1 MMRIN
6 GMVITQRSGA
16 TLQTQ
21 HSDLRTLFQLKPPKV
36 ARVSEISEATSSSAT
51 APEDRVNFHIGNP
64 VQDARLM
71 AAYLRIVLDIDV
83 QREDLDGEN
92 SEAVLQQLE
101 WNESDKPILDFLK
114 QLIKKS
120 CPYSPRGG
128 FARNS
133 PNELVKAFTA
143 WLQHQQ
149 EPLSYDLGQ
158 TSGKREIVLATG
170 GVEETLRVLY
180 HALSLSIVHRPAQIC
195 LWEISSP
202 SDESMF
208 PSLHFMRLPQSE
220 SELIERMNEYF
231 LQDKSHPVYL
241 VMGRELGEETRRLL
255 RSLSLDYPLFF
266 IEANNTPNHLSLARE
281 AKLVHRVLRLLTPEI
296 FSQNFNTL
304 STVFLAGPAELL
316 SVFEAVHFQLK
327 GSPSA
332 SEIELLIY
340 LLQSPGTPPPD
351 HKETHITV
359 YPASEGIVLSGL
371 AGRTIPMH
379 AQTFDQRILNVVD
392 LRAGT
397 AERRIGEITGKAE
410 RLVDRLET
418 HRLIQASDRFAGMD
432 TKPFVN
438 ELIGNIGSS
447 AWQKELTASFLKVF
461 VAHHPEYQL
470 NRCTVVSGSSRT
482 ALGLLGFHCN
492 IRDVVIADLSWS
504 YEQCFPET
512 CAVPLTPGF
521 EIDVDA
527 MVHAVQLKIHAD
539 PSWKNHG
546 AVVINNPHNA
556 TGRIFKESAIRT
568 LIERLLEN
576 DVYVIDDLS
585 YQNVAPSADLPLI
598 KTVRQIAQELV
609 RNGRITREQADKV
622 VTVHSVSKTDCLAG
636 ARLAVLEIREEN
648 LFHKFNEQNSII
660 ARNIG
665 AIALTYLFY
674 RHDPAA
680 VNSYWRL
687 RNKIFLER
695 TNALLDAVDKL
706 PADRNPYHIHI
717 LPPTGSMYPLLV
729 IDDLPAGL
737 SLEWLASGL
746 ARRGIGMLPLSTFA
760 HTEDGFE
767 TGRKTFRL
775 TLGGVDGADVLF
787 KKTRHV
793 LIDLNRL
800 IAEESARYNRKRL
813 PDVPPRYLGTDD
825 AKKNLEQWNTFENA
839 LREACRTVKLGRGS
853 EFDSARHITEF
864 RNDYLPPR
872 LELFKQRYRDR
883 LVMTEEYLRKV
894 RADGGAALVQR
905 LERELYKDSLPAR
918 DEAFRSRMYDRT
930 VHPTQ
935 RYSIQVELC
944 LSSIIADLINHR
956 TISGERVQSAAHEL
970 LREYYALNVAINSS
984 EESNELILD
993 LDSLIDGENYAAL
1006 FGQEDLRTFI
1016 SFWGDWDGSNRP
1028 SGQGH
1033 RLVATTL
1040 IENVSRL
1047 ARLLS
1052 RLVQAE
1058 KGISLDPKL
1067 LLEMERVPEN
1077 NLRFSRLLNDITIL
1091 TQQLEKR
1098 YRGIL
1103 PFNVKPGKVRNFGMK
1118 LHLARDPLTL
1128 LWYHNDRLE
1137 RKMLALRRRRWE
1149 TMEHYFALNKQMRKQ
1164 LRTLLPVIQQHLDNR
1179 ELVVEAS
1186 LYRDLLQ
1193 RMVITPRVHQKMIT
1207 AQDPFVIDTTV
1218 HNIHEINELASR
1230 YGNPGIILALQVSMC
1245 TKAEALIALDRKM
1258 RARRENT
1265 IRENPDLEL
1274 PSILLIPLFEDLDSV
1289 HGIQAY
1295 LGKLWDYAHQSRRVD
1310 QETKERFAEFI
1321 SEIFIAGSDLS
1332 QAVGQA
1338 AGAAAF
1344 RQAKNE
1350 IILWLAQHGLTDRVR
1365 IKMGSGEPM
1374 QRQGGYYAP
1383 ASGEPAFT
1391 RSQSTMKL
1399 IAQHLPASARKSA
1412 EYATTPLMGIFVGG
1426 DLRTFQSTIS
1436 EHLRYLPAQELIQV
1450 LHHIKKSQAI
1460 HQSDLLRASE
1470 SLVESRLQL
1479 KERGAQEIERL
1490 TLGAK
1495 DAVVDQ
1501 FITILTEN
1509 FRQILYGR
1517 DADVVGMHIASY
1529 FIARTMPQ
1537 LRDRPTVRPSYDS
1550 DADRGQRILEKIVKT
1565 IPLAHYG
1572 SMLRAIAHNQAQTM
1586 VLGVNQLTTGL
1597 FRALNVFSQMEFK
1610 DGNARTLIADRILP
1624 QLPVY
1629 EILQTLRLYHD
1640 VHLTYLKN
1648 IEPAFPAGNSAFLAL
1663 REDNDS
1669 LSDFLPLFQQEL
1681 IRRHGVDV
1689 NEFFEDG
1696 VFLPELLTALR
1707 PDLAV
1712 LLQKDIFNTK
1722 MEVFLEGTRGPLN
1735 AEWNAATERMLG
1747 VREQVQFW
1755 REKIWNLLEKPVYQ
1769 QVQSFTELAIAL
1781 HSLTSGK
1788 SLTTIPASARGMKL
1802 SADLSQFFRASSA
1815 DDEMRQFLAA
1825 SLEYLGSLS
1834 EGMVEVPVTIVRA
1847 MKDVEQ
1853 IARIE
1858 EQALPADKQQLLRF
1872 YVLQIARLTGD
1883 NG

>member
-1 MMRIN
+1 
-6 GMVITQRSGA
+6 
-16 TLQTQ
+16 
-21 HSDLRTLFQLKPPKV
+21 
-36 ARVSEISEATSSSAT
+36 
-51 APEDRVNFHIGNP
+51 
-64 VQDARLM
+64 M

-83 QREDLDGEN
+83 QREELDGEDTD
-92 SEAVLQQLE
+92 AILQRIE
-101 WNESDKPILDFLK
+101 WHETDKPLLEFLK
-114 QLIKKS
+114 RLIQKS

-128 FARNS
+128 FSRNA
-133 PNELVKAFTA
+133 PNDLITAFTA
-143 WLQHQQ
+143 WLQNQQ
-149 EPLSYDLGQ
+149 EPLSYDLGK

-170 GVEETLRVLY
+170 GVYETLRVLY
-180 HALSLSIVHRPAQIC
+180 HALSLYIVHRPAHIF
-195 LWEISSP
+195 LWEVASP
-202 SDESMF
+202 TDEAIFTALRFS
-208 PSLHFMRLPQSE
+208 RLSASE
-220 SELIERMNEYF
+220 PELVIQLQKFFTQNDTSPTF
-231 LQDKSHPVYL
+231 LVIGK
-241 VMGRELGEETRRLL
+241 ELGEETRRLL
-255 RSLSLDYPLFF
+255 RSLSIEHPLFF

-281 AKLVHRVLRLLTPEI
+281 AKLVHRVLRLLTPAI
-296 FSQNFNTL
+296 FSQKFQAL
-304 STVFLAGPAELL
+304 STMFLAGPAEIL
-316 SVFEAVHFQLK
+316 SVFEAFHFQLK

-332 SEIELLIY
+332 SEIELLTY
-340 LLQSPGTPPPD
+340 VLNHPNALRSAER
-351 HKETHITV
+351 KETHISIH
-359 YPASEGIVLSGL
+359 PPSEGITLTGL
-371 AGRTIPMH
+371 AGHTLSMH
-379 AQTFDQRILNVVD
+379 AHSFEQRVLHGVDVRANAVEQRIGTISDKVEHLVKHLESHRFIPTSD
-392 LRAGT
+392 QFAGT
-397 AERRIGEITGKAE
+397 NSKM
-410 RLVDRLET
+410 LLD
-418 HRLIQASDRFAGMD
+418 
-432 TKPFVN
+432 
-438 ELIGNIGSS
+438 ELIANIDSS
-447 AWQKELTASFLKVF
+447 SWQQELKASLLHVF
-461 VAHHPEYQL
+461 VKHHPEYKL
-470 NRCTVVSGSSRT
+470 THCTVVSGSSRT
-482 ALGLLGFHCN
+482 ALGLLGFHCD
-492 IRDVVIADLSWS
+492 IREVIVPDLSWS
-504 YEQCFPET
+504 YEQCFPAT
-512 CAVPLTPGF
+512 CAVPLTPKF

-527 MVHAVQLKIHAD
+527 MIQTIQKKLAAD
-539 PSWKNHG
+539 PLWNNHG

-556 TGRIFKESAIRT
+556 TGRIFQESAIRT
-568 LIERLLEN
+568 LVAWLLEN
-576 DVYVIDDLS
+576 DIYVIDDLS
-585 YQNVAPSADLPLI
+585 YQNVAPSVDIPFI
-598 KTVRQIAQELV
+598 KTVRQITQELV
-609 RNGRITREQADKV
+609 HNAQITEKQADKV

-636 ARLAVLEIREEN
+636 ARLAVLEIRDEV
-648 LFHKFNEQNSII
+648 LLKKFNEHNSLI
-660 ARNIG
+660 APNIG

-674 RHDPAA
+674 RHDSDV

-695 TNALLDAVDKL
+695 TEALLEAVEKL
-706 PADRNPYHIHI
+706 PADRNPFHIHI

-729 IDDLPAGL
+729 IDHLPAGL

-775 TLGGVDGADVLF
+775 TLGGVDGAEVLF

-800 IAEESARYNRKRL
+800 IAEEAARYNRKRL
-813 PDVPPRYLGTDD
+813 PSILPRYQGSDD
-825 AKKNLEQWNTFENA
+825 ERKNLDQWNKIEQAVFEKSQ
-839 LREACRTVKLGRGS
+839 RVKLGMGP
-853 EFDSARHITEF
+853 EFDSAHHLAEF
-864 RNDYLPPR
+864 RNDYVPQR
-872 LELFKQRYRDR
+872 LKLFKQRYRDR
-883 LVMTEEYLRKV
+883 LVIAEELLQQA
-894 RADGGAALVQR
+894 RADGGTALAQR
-905 LERELYKDSLPAR
+905 LERELFKDLLPLR

-935 RYSIQVELC
+935 RYSIQVEIC
-944 LSSIIADLINHR
+944 FSTIISDLISR
-956 TISGERVQSAAHEL
+956 RSISEGRIQSAVDEL

-984 EESNELILD
+984 EESKELILD

-1006 FGQEDLRTFI
+1006 FGNENLRTFI

-1052 RLVQAE
+1052 RLVQVE
-1058 KGISLDPKL
+1058 KGISLDQKL
-1067 LLEMERVPEN
+1067 LMEMQRVPEN
-1077 NLRFSRLLNDITIL
+1077 NLRFTHLLNDITIL

-1098 YRGIL
+1098 YRGVL
-1103 PFNVKPGKVRNFGMK
+1103 PFNVKPGKVRNIGMK

-1137 RKMLALRRRRWE
+1137 RKMLELRRRRWE

-1164 LRTLLPVIQQHLDNR
+1164 LRTLIPVIRQHLDNR
-1179 ELVVEAS
+1179 ELVIEAS

-1218 HNIHEINELASR
+1218 HNLHEINVLASR

-1265 IRENPDLEL
+1265 LREHPDLEL

-1289 HGIQAY
+1289 HSISTY

-1310 QETKERFAEFI
+1310 QETKDRFAEFI

-1338 AGAAAF
+1338 AGAAAY

-1350 IILWLAQHGLTDRVR
+1350 IVLWLAQRGLTDRVR

-1391 RSQSTMKL
+1391 RSHTAMKL

-1426 DLRTFQSTIS
+1426 DLRTFQSTLS
-1436 EHLRYLPAQELIQV
+1436 EHLRYLPAQELMQV
-1450 LHHIKKSQAI
+1450 LHHVKESQSI

-1490 TLGAK
+1490 TLGSK

-1501 FITILTEN
+1501 FISILTEN

-1517 DADVVGMHIASY
+1517 DADVIGMHIASY

-1537 LRDRPTVRPSYDS
+1537 LRDRPTVRPSS
-1550 DADRGQRILEKIVKT
+1550 DTDTDRGQRILEKIMKT
-1565 IPLAHYG
+1565 IPLARYG

-1610 DGNARTLIADRILP
+1610 DGDARTLIADRILP

-1640 VHLTYLKN
+1640 VDLTYLKK

-1669 LSDFLPLFQQEL
+1669 LGDFLGLFQQEL

-1696 VFLPELLTALR
+1696 VFLPELLSTVR

-1712 LLQKDIFNTK
+1712 LLQRDIFNINIET
-1722 MEVFLEGTRGPLN
+1722 FLEGINGTIDAGWKTTIGN
-1735 AEWNAATERMLG
+1735 IIG
-1747 VREQVQFW
+1747 VREHVQYW
-1755 REKIWNLLEKPVYQ
+1755 RAKIWQMLEEPVFQ
-1769 QVQSFTELAIAL
+1769 QVHSFTELAIAL
-1781 HSLTSGK
+1781 NSLTSGK
-1788 SLTTIPASARGMKL
+1788 PLNTVPASAHGMKL

-1825 SLEYLGSLS
+1825 SLEYLSSLS

-1858 EQALPADKQQLLRF
+1858 EQALPADKQKLLRF

>member
-1 MMRIN
+1 M
-6 GMVITQRSGA
+6 
-16 TLQTQ
+16 QTK
-21 HSDLRTLFQLKPPKV
+21 HSDPRILFQLKPLKV
-36 ARVSEISEATSSSAT
+36 ARVSEISEATASSAT

-64 VQDARLM
+64 VQDIRLM

-83 QREDLDGEN
+83 QREDLDSTDAN
-92 SEAVLQQLE
+92 AILQQIE
-101 WNESDKPILDFLK
+101 WSETDKPLLEFLNR
-114 QLIKKS
+114 LIQKS

-128 FARNS
+128 FSRNS
-133 PNELVKAFTA
+133 PNDLVKAFTA
-143 WLQHQQ
+143 WLQNQQ
-149 EPLSYDLGQ
+149 ESLSYDLGQ

-170 GVEETLRVLY
+170 GIFETLRVLY
-180 HALSLSIVHRPAQIC
+180 HALSSYIVHRPAHVF
-195 LWEISSP
+195 LWEVASP
-202 SDESMF
+202 TDEAIFSA
-208 PSLHFMRLPQSE
+208 LHFSRLPASE
-220 SELIERMNEYF
+220 HEIFIQLQKFLAQNELSPTF
-231 LQDKSHPVYL
+231 LVLGK
-241 VMGRELGEETRRLL
+241 ELGEETRRLL
-255 RSLSLDYPLFF
+255 RSLSLEYPLFF

-281 AKLVHRVLRLLTPEI
+281 AKLVHRVLRLLTPAI
-296 FSQNFNTL
+296 FSQKFHAL
-304 STVFLAGPAELL
+304 STMFLAGPAEIL
-316 SVFEAVHFQLK
+316 SVFEAIHFQLK

-332 SEIELLIY
+332 SEIELLTY
-340 LLQSPGTPPPD
+340 LLSHQHAFLSMERKEPQISMNPPF
-351 HKETHITV
+351 
-359 YPASEGIVLSGL
+359 EGIALTGLSG
-371 AGRTIPMH
+371 H
-379 AQTFDQRILNVVD
+379 ALPLHAHSFEQRVLNVVD
-392 LRAGT
+392 ARAN
-397 AERRIGEITGKAE
+397 AVEQRIGKISEKAE
-410 RLVDRLET
+410 YLVNRLES
-418 HRLIQASDRFAGMD
+418 HRFIPASDRFAGMD
-432 TKPFVN
+432 AKMVLD
-438 ELIGNIGSS
+438 ELGENIDSS
-447 AWQKELTASFLKVF
+447 VWQQELKASFLTVF
-461 VAHHPEYQL
+461 VKHHPEYQL
-470 NRCTVVSGSSRT
+470 THCTVVSGSSRT
-482 ALGLLGFHCN
+482 ALGLIGFHCG
-492 IRDVVIADLSWS
+492 IREVIVSDLSWS
-504 YEQCFPET
+504 YEQCFPAT
-512 CAVPLTPGF
+512 CAVPLTPSF

-527 MVHAVQLKIHAD
+527 MIHAVQKKLAAD
-539 PSWKNHG
+539 PKWKKYG

-556 TGRIFKESAIRT
+556 TGRIFQESAICK
-568 LIERLLEN
+568 LVLWLLEN
-576 DVYVIDDLS
+576 DIYIIDDLS
-585 YQNVAPSADLPLI
+585 YQNVAPSVDIPFI
-598 KTVRQIAQELV
+598 KTVRQITQELV
-609 RNGRITREQADKV
+609 RNGQVSESQAKKV

-636 ARLAVLEIREEN
+636 ARLAVLEIRDES
-648 LFHKFNEQNSII
+648 LFNKFAEQNNLIGF
-660 ARNIG
+660 NIG
-665 AIALTYLFY
+665 AITLTYLFY
-674 RHDPAA
+674 RHDSN
-680 VNSYWRL
+680 VVSSYWRL

-695 TNALLDAVDKL
+695 TKALLDAVEKL
-706 PADRNPYHIHI
+706 PADRNPFHIYI
-717 LPPTGSMYPLLV
+717 IPPTGSMYPLLV
-729 IDDLPAGL
+729 IDHLPAGL

-760 HTEDGFE
+760 HTEDGFV

-775 TLGGVDGADVLF
+775 TLGGVDGAEVLF
-787 KKTRHV
+787 NKTRHV

-800 IAEESARYNRKRL
+800 ISEETSRYNRKRL
-813 PDVPPRYLGTDD
+813 SIITPSYQGSDD
-825 AKKNLEQWNTFENA
+825 ERKNFERWQKIEQAILEKSE
-839 LREACRTVKLGRGS
+839 RVKLGIGP
-853 EFDSARHITEF
+853 EFDSARHLAEF
-864 RNDYLPPR
+864 RNEYLPHR
-872 LELFKQRYRDR
+872 LKLFKQRYRDR
-883 LVMTEEYLRKV
+883 LVIAEELLQQA
-894 RADGGAALVQR
+894 RADGGSALALR
-905 LERELYKDSLPAR
+905 LERELFKDSLPLR

-935 RYSIQVELC
+935 RYSIQVEIC
-944 LSSIIADLINHR
+944 FSNIISDLISHR
-956 TISGERVQSAAHEL
+956 TVPEELVQTAVNEL

-984 EESNELILD
+984 EESQELILD

-1006 FGQEDLRTFI
+1006 FGKEDLRTFL

-1052 RLVQAE
+1052 RLVQIE
-1058 KGISLDPKL
+1058 NGISIDPKL
-1067 LLEMERVPEN
+1067 LMEMQRVPEN
-1077 NLRFSRLLNDITIL
+1077 NLRFTQLLNDITIL

-1098 YRGIL
+1098 YRGVL
-1103 PFNVKPGKVRNFGMK
+1103 PFNVKPGKVRNIGMK

-1137 RKMLALRRRRWE
+1137 RKMLELRRRRWE

-1164 LRTLLPVIQQHLDNR
+1164 LRTLIPIIRQHLNNCG
-1179 ELVVEAS
+1179 LVIEAC

-1193 RMVITPRVHQKMIT
+1193 RMVITPRIHQRMIT

-1218 HNIHEINELASR
+1218 HNLHEINVLASR
-1230 YGNPGIILALQVSMC
+1230 YGNPGLILALQVSMS
-1245 TKAEALIALDRKM
+1245 TRAEALIALDRKM
-1258 RARRENT
+1258 RARREDT
-1265 IRENPDLEL
+1265 LREHPDLEI
-1274 PSILLIPLFEDLDSV
+1274 PSILLIPLFEDLESV
-1289 HGIQAY
+1289 HGISTY

-1310 QETKERFAEFI
+1310 QETKDRFAEFV

-1350 IILWLAQHGLTDRVR
+1350 IVLWLAQRGLTDRVR

-1383 ASGEPAFT
+1383 ASGKPAFT
-1391 RSQSTMKL
+1391 RSQAAIKL
-1399 IAQHLPASARKSA
+1399 IGQHLPASSRKSA

-1436 EHLRYLPAQELIQV
+1436 EHLRYLPAQELMQV
-1450 LHHIKKSQAI
+1450 LHHVRESQSI

-1479 KERGAQEIERL
+1479 KDRGAQEIERL
-1490 TLGAK
+1490 TLGSK

-1501 FITILTEN
+1501 FLAILTEN

-1537 LRDRPTVRPSYDS
+1537 LRDRPTVRPSS
-1550 DADRGQRILEKIVKT
+1550 DADTDRGQRILEKIMKT
-1565 IPLAHYG
+1565 IPLARYG

-1610 DGNARTLIADRILP
+1610 EGDTRTLIADRILP

-1640 VHLTYLKN
+1640 VNLTHLKN

-1669 LSDFLPLFQQEL
+1669 LNDFIGLFQQEL
-1681 IRRHGVDV
+1681 IRRHGVNV

-1696 VFLPELLTALR
+1696 VFLPELLSTVR

-1722 MEVFLEGTRGPLN
+1722 IEKFIEGIDGQIDADWKTTIKN
-1735 AEWNAATERMLG
+1735 ILG

-1755 REKIWNLLEKPVYQ
+1755 RTKIWQMLEEPVFQ
-1769 QVQSFTELAIAL
+1769 QVRSFTELAIAL
-1781 HSLTSGK
+1781 NSLTSGK
-1788 SLTTIPASARGMKL
+1788 TLTTIPASVRGMKL

-1825 SLEYLGSLS
+1825 SLEYLTSLS

-1858 EQALPADKQQLLRF
+1858 EQALSADKQKLLRF

>member
-1 MMRIN
+1 LYSLN
-6 GMVITQRSGA
+6 ALVL

-21 HSDLRTLFQLKPPKV
+21 YSDHRTFFKLKPLKV
-36 ARVSEISEATSSSAT
+36 ARVSDISEATASSAT

-83 QREDLDGEN
+83 QHEELDG
-92 SEAVLQQLE
+92 ADTDAILQYLE
-101 WNESDKPILDFLK
+101 WNETDKPILEFLK

-128 FARNS
+128 FSRNS
-133 PNELVKAFTA
+133 PNNLVTAFTK
-143 WLQHQQ
+143 WLQQQQ

-170 GVEETLRVLY
+170 GRNETLRVLF
-180 HALSLSIVHRPAQIC
+180 HALSSYIVHRPAEVF
-195 LWEISSP
+195 LWEIDP
-202 SDESMF
+202 PTDGAVF
-208 PSLHFMRLPQSE
+208 PALRFTRLPE
-220 SELIERMNEYF
+220 SENEIVLP
-231 LQDKSHPVYL
+231 LQQFFAQHAPGPVYL
-241 VMGRELGEETRRLL
+241 VIGKELGEETRRLL
-255 RSLSLDYPLFF
+255 RSLSLEHPLFF
-266 IEANNTPNHLSLARE
+266 IEANDTPNHLSLARE
-281 AKLVHRVLRLLTPEI
+281 AKLVHRVLRLLTPAI
-296 FSQNFNTL
+296 FSPQFHAL
-304 STVFLAGPAELL
+304 STIFLAGPAEIL
-316 SVFEAVHFQLK
+316 SVVEAVHFQLK

-332 SEIELLIY
+332 SEIELLTY
-340 LLQSPGTPPPD
+340 VLDHPGSPQSRETKERHIVLNPP
-351 HKETHITV
+351 
-359 YPASEGIVLSGL
+359 SEGIALTGLSGRAL
-371 AGRTIPMH
+371 PVH
-379 AQTFDQRILNVVD
+379 APSYEQQVLNVVD
-392 LRAGT
+392 VRAR
-397 AERRIGEITGKAE
+397 AVEQRLGEITEKAE
-410 RLVDRLET
+410 RLIRRLES
-418 HRLIQASDRFAGMD
+418 HRRIPASDRFAGMD
-432 TKPFVN
+432 SNTLLHA
-438 ELIGNIGSS
+438 LIENLDSRG
-447 AWQKELTASFLKVF
+447 WQEDLKASFLYVF
-461 VAHHPEYQL
+461 VKHHPEYKPE
-470 NRCTVVSGSSRT
+470 NCIVVSGSSRT
-482 ALGLLGFHCN
+482 ALGLLGFHCG
-492 IRDVVIADLSWS
+492 IREVVVPDLSWS
-504 YEQCFPET
+504 YEQCYPVT
-512 CAVPLTPGF
+512 HSVPLTPQF

-527 MVHAVQLKIHAD
+527 MIRTVQKNLDAN
-539 PSWKNHG
+539 PNWKKQG

-556 TGRIFKESAIRT
+556 TGRVFLESAIRT
-568 LIERLLEN
+568 LVTWLLEN
-576 DVYVIDDLS
+576 DVFVIDDLS
-585 YQNVAPSADLPLI
+585 YQNVVPSAELPPI

-609 RNGRITREQADKV
+609 RSGQITESQADKV

-636 ARLAVLEIREEN
+636 ARLAVLEIRDEV
-648 LFHKFNEQNSII
+648 LFTEFNKQNSII
-660 ARNIG
+660 TPNIG

-674 RHDPAA
+674 RHDSEVAR
-680 VNSYWRL
+680 SYWRL

-695 TNALLDAVDKL
+695 TEALLEAVDKL
-706 PADRNPYHIHI
+706 PVDRNPFHIHI
-717 LPPTGSMYPLLV
+717 IPPTGSMYPLLV
-729 IDDLPAGL
+729 IDHLPAGL

-760 HTEDGFE
+760 HTEDGFV

-775 TLGGVDGADVLF
+775 TLGGVDGAEVLF

-800 IAEESARYNRKRL
+800 IAEEAARYNRKRL
-813 PDVPPRYLGTDD
+813 PSTRPRYQGSDD
-825 AKKNLEQWNTFENA
+825 ERTSLQQWEIIEQA
-839 LREACRTVKLGRGS
+839 VIIKSRHVKLGKGP
-853 EFDSARHITEF
+853 EFDSVRHLEEF
-864 RNDYLPPR
+864 RNEYVPQR

-883 LVMTEEYLRKV
+883 LVIVEELLRKV
-894 RADGGAALVQR
+894 RSDGGNVLAKR
-905 LERELYKDSLPAR
+905 LERELFKDSLPLRNA
-918 DEAFRSRMYDRT
+918 AFQSRMYDRT

-935 RYSIQVELC
+935 RYSIQVEIC
-944 LSSIIADLINHR
+944 FNTIITDLIGHR
-956 TISGERVQSAAHEL
+956 IVSEDCIQSAVDEL

-984 EESNELILD
+984 EESTELILD

-1006 FGQEDLRTFI
+1006 FGQTDLRTFI

-1052 RLVQAE
+1052 RLVQVE
-1058 KGISLDPKL
+1058 KGVVLDPKL
-1067 LLEMERVPEN
+1067 LQEMELVPEN
-1077 NLRFSRLLNDITIL
+1077 NLRFTRLLNDITTL

-1098 YRGIL
+1098 YRGVL
-1103 PFNVKPGKVRNFGMK
+1103 PFNVKPGKVRNIGMK

-1137 RKMLALRRRRWE
+1137 RKMRDLRRRRWE
-1149 TMEHYFALNKQMRKQ
+1149 TMEHYFALNKQLRKQ
-1164 LRTLLPVIQQHLDNR
+1164 LRELIPVIRQHLDNR
-1179 ELVVEAS
+1179 ELVIEAC

-1218 HNIHEINELASR
+1218 HNLHEINMLASR
-1230 YGNPGIILALQVSMC
+1230 YGNPGLILALQVSMS

-1258 RARRENT
+1258 RARREDT
-1265 IRENPDLEL
+1265 LRERPDLEL
-1274 PSILLIPLFEDLDSV
+1274 PSILLIPLFEDLESV
-1289 HGIQAY
+1289 HGIPVY

-1310 QETKERFAEFI
+1310 QETKDRFAEII
-1321 SEIFIAGSDLS
+1321 SEVFIAGSDLS

-1350 IILWLAQHGLTDRVR
+1350 IVLWLAQRGLTDRVR

-1383 ASGEPAFT
+1383 VSGEPAFT
-1391 RSQSTMKL
+1391 RSPAAMKL

-1436 EHLRYLPAQELIQV
+1436 EHLRYLPAQELMQV
-1450 LHHIKKSQAI
+1450 LHHVKESQFI
-1460 HQSDLLRASE
+1460 HQRDLLRASE

-1490 TLGAK
+1490 TLGSK
-1495 DAVVDQ
+1495 DPVVDQ
-1501 FITILTEN
+1501 FISILTEN

-1517 DADVVGMHIASY
+1517 DADVVGIHIVSY

-1537 LRDRPTVRPSYDS
+1537 LRDRPTVRPSTDS
-1550 DADRGQRILEKIVKT
+1550 DADRGQRILEKIMNT
-1565 IPLAHYG
+1565 IPLSRYG

-1586 VLGVNQLTTGL
+1586 VVGVNQLTTGL

-1610 DGNARTLIADRILP
+1610 DGDARTLIADRILP

-1640 VHLTYLKN
+1640 AKLTYLQK

-1669 LSDFLPLFQQEL
+1669 MKDFLGLFQQEL

-1696 VFLPELLTALR
+1696 VFLPELLSTVRL
-1707 PDLAV
+1707 DLAV
-1712 LLQKDIFNTK
+1712 LLQKDIFNTDIDT
-1722 MEVFLEGTRGPLN
+1722 FLEGINGTIDTGWKTKIENILH
-1735 AEWNAATERMLG
+1735 

-1755 REKIWNLLEKPVYQ
+1755 RTNIWQMLEVPVFQ
-1769 QVQSFTELAIAL
+1769 QVHSFTELAIAL
-1781 HSLTSGK
+1781 NSLTSSK
-1788 SLTTIPASARGMKL
+1788 PLSTVPATARGIKL
-1802 SADLSQFFRASSA
+1802 SSDLSQFFRASSA

-1825 SLEYLGSLS
+1825 SLEYLSSLS

-1853 IARIE
+1853 IVRIE
-1858 EQALPADKQQLLRF
+1858 EQALPADKQRLLRF

>member
-1 MMRIN
+1 MRLYPIN
-6 GMVITQRSGA
+6 ALVP

-21 HSDLRTLFQLKPPKV
+21 HSDLRTLFQLRPLKV
-36 ARVSEISEATSSSAT
+36 ARVSEISEATASSAT

-64 VQDARLM
+64 VQDKRLM
-71 AAYLRIVLDIDV
+71 AAYLRIVLNINV
-83 QREDLDGEN
+83 LREDLDGEDYN
-92 SEAVLQQLE
+92 AILQQIE
-101 WNESDKPILDFLK
+101 WSDTDKPLLEFLK
-114 QLIKKS
+114 RLIQKS

-128 FARNS
+128 FSRNS
-133 PNELVKAFTA
+133 PNDLVKTFTA
-143 WLQHQQ
+143 WLQNQQ

-170 GVEETLRVLY
+170 GMYETLRVLY
-180 HALSLSIVHRPAQIC
+180 HALSSYIVYRPAYVF
-195 LWEISSP
+195 LWEVASP
-202 SDESMF
+202 TNEAIF
-208 PSLHFMRLPQSE
+208 TALRFNRLPASE
-220 SELIERMNEYF
+220 YEIYIQ
-231 LQDKSHPVYL
+231 LQKFFANNGTSPAYL
-241 VMGRELGEETRRLL
+241 VLGKELGEETRRLL
-255 RSLSLDYPLFF
+255 RSLSLAYPLFF

-281 AKLVHRVLRLLTPEI
+281 AKLVHRVLRLLTPAI
-296 FSQNFNTL
+296 FSQKFHAL
-304 STVFLAGPAELL
+304 STVFLAGPAEIL
-316 SVFEAVHFQLK
+316 SVFEAIHFQLK

-332 SEIELLIY
+332 SEIELLTY
-340 LLQSPGTPPPD
+340 LLNHQIDFLSTEKKEAHILITPPF
-351 HKETHITV
+351 
-359 YPASEGIVLSGL
+359 EGITLTGL
-371 AGRTIPMH
+371 AGH
-379 AQTFDQRILNVVD
+379 ALPLHARSFEQRVLNVID
-392 LRAGT
+392 ARADSV
-397 AERRIGEITGKAE
+397 EQRIGEISKKT
-410 RLVDRLET
+410 DRLIKRLES
-418 HRLIQASDRFAGMD
+418 HRFIPASDRFAGTD
-432 TKPFVN
+432 TKTLLD
-438 ELIGNIGSS
+438 ELVENIDSS
-447 AWQKELTASFLKVF
+447 PWHQQLRASFLHAF
-461 VAHHPEYQL
+461 VTHHPEY
-470 NRCTVVSGSSRT
+470 RPTHCTVVSGSSRT
-482 ALGLLGFHCN
+482 ALGLLGFHCD
-492 IRDVVIADLSWS
+492 IREVVVPDLSWS
-504 YEQCFPET
+504 YEQCFPAT
-512 CAVPLTPGF
+512 CAVPLTPDF
-521 EIDVDA
+521 EMDVNA
-527 MVHAVQLKIHAD
+527 IIQTIQKKIAED
-539 PSWKNHG
+539 PNWKKYA

-556 TGRIFKESAIRT
+556 TSRIFQESAIRT
-568 LIERLLEN
+568 LVLWLLEN
-576 DVYVIDDLS
+576 NIFVIDDLS
-585 YQNVAPSADLPLI
+585 YQNVAPSVDLPFI

-609 RNGRITREQADKV
+609 HNAHITEKQADKV

-636 ARLAVLEIREEN
+636 ARLAVLEIRDDE
-648 LFHKFNEQNSII
+648 LFKKFNEQNSLITP
-660 ARNIG
+660 NIG

-674 RHDPAA
+674 RHNSDV

-695 TNALLDAVDKL
+695 TEALLEAVEKL
-706 PADRNPYHIHI
+706 PADRNPFHIHI
-717 LPPTGSMYPLLV
+717 VPPTGSMYPLLV
-729 IDDLPAGL
+729 IDYLPAGL

-767 TGRKTFRL
+767 AGRKTFRL
-775 TLGGVDGADVLF
+775 TLGGVDGAEVLL

-800 IAEESARYNRKRL
+800 IAEEAARYNRKRL
-813 PDVPPRYLGTDD
+813 PVAIPRYQGSDD
-825 AKKNLEQWNTFENA
+825 ERKNLELWERIERA
-839 LREACRTVKLGRGS
+839 ILEKSRRVKLGKGP
-853 EFDSARHITEF
+853 EFDSPRHLAEF
-864 RNDYLPPR
+864 RNVYVPHR
-872 LELFKQRYRDR
+872 LELFRQRYRDR
-883 LVMTEEYLRKV
+883 LVIAEELLLQART
-894 RADGGAALVQR
+894 DGGLALSQR
-905 LERELYKDSLPAR
+905 LEKELFKDSLSLR
-918 DEAFRSRMYDRT
+918 NEAFHSRMYDRT

-935 RYSIQVELC
+935 RYSIQVEIC
-944 LSSIIADLINHR
+944 FSNIISDLISHR
-956 TISGERVQSAAHEL
+956 TITDDLLQTTVNEL
-970 LREYYALNVAINSS
+970 LQEYYALNVTINSS
-984 EESNELILD
+984 EESKELILD

-1006 FGQEDLRTFI
+1006 FGHTDLKTFI

-1047 ARLLS
+1047 SRLLS
-1052 RLVQAE
+1052 RLVHAE

-1067 LLEMERVPEN
+1067 LFEMQRVPEN
-1077 NLRFSRLLNDITIL
+1077 NQRFTRLLNDITIL

-1098 YRGIL
+1098 YRGVL
-1103 PFNVKPGKVRNFGMK
+1103 PFNVKPGKVRNIGMK

-1137 RKMLALRRRRWE
+1137 RKMLELRRRRWE

-1164 LRTLLPVIQQHLDNR
+1164 LRILIPVVRQHLDDR
-1179 ELVVEAS
+1179 GLVIEAC

-1218 HNIHEINELASR
+1218 HNLHEINVLASR
-1230 YGNPGIILALQVSMC
+1230 YGNPGLILALQVSMS

-1265 IRENPDLEL
+1265 LREHPDLEI
-1274 PSILLIPLFEDLDSV
+1274 PSILLIPLFEDLESV
-1289 HGIQAY
+1289 HGISPY

-1310 QETKERFAEFI
+1310 QETKDRFAEFI
-1321 SEIFIAGSDLS
+1321 AEIFIAGSDLS

-1350 IILWLAQHGLTDRVR
+1350 IVLWLAQHGLTDRVR

-1383 ASGEPAFT
+1383 VSGEPAFSHSLT
-1391 RSQSTMKL
+1391 AMKI
-1399 IAQHLPASARKSA
+1399 IAQQLPASARKSA

-1436 EHLRYLPAQELIQV
+1436 EQFRYLPAQELMQV
-1450 LHHIKKSQAI
+1450 LHHVKESQSI
-1460 HQSDLLRASE
+1460 HRNDLLRASE

-1490 TLGAK
+1490 TIGSK
-1495 DAVVDQ
+1495 DAVIDQ
-1501 FITILTEN
+1501 FMAILTEN

-1537 LRDRPTVRPSYDS
+1537 LRDRPTVRPSSETDS
-1550 DADRGQRILEKIVKT
+1550 DRGQRILEKIMKT
-1565 IPLAHYG
+1565 IPLARYG

-1610 DGNARTLIADRILP
+1610 DGDTRALIADRILP

-1640 VHLTYLKN
+1640 VDLTYLKN

-1669 LSDFLPLFQQEL
+1669 LSDFLGLFQQEL

-1696 VFLPELLTALR
+1696 VFLPELLSTIR

-1712 LLQKDIFNTK
+1712 LLQKNIFNTK
-1722 MEVFLEGTRGPLN
+1722 IEIFLEGISGSIDSTWKTTIEN
-1735 AEWNAATERMLG
+1735 ILG

-1755 REKIWNLLEKPVYQ
+1755 RSKIWKMLEEPVFQ
-1769 QVQSFTELAIAL
+1769 QVRSFTELAIAL
-1781 HSLTSGK
+1781 NSLTSGK
-1788 SLTTIPASARGMKL
+1788 PLNAAPASVHSMKL
-1802 SADLSQFFRASSA
+1802 SADLSQFFRAASA

-1825 SLEYLGSLS
+1825 SLEYLTSLS

-1858 EQALPADKQQLLRF
+1858 EQALPADKQKLLRY